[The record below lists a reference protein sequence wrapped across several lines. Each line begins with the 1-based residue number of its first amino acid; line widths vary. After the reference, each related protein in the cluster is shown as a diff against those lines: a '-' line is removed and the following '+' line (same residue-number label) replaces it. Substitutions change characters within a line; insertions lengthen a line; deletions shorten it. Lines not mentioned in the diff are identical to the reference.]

1 MSTGEVLLNDI
12 ILFKQNLYN
21 IHFLPLLPSKSNF
34 FHLVL
39 ERQTYI
45 LIHTKA

>member
-21 IHFLPLLPSKSNF
+21 IYFLPLLPS
-34 FHLVL
+34 
-39 ERQTYI
+39 
-45 LIHTKA
+45 